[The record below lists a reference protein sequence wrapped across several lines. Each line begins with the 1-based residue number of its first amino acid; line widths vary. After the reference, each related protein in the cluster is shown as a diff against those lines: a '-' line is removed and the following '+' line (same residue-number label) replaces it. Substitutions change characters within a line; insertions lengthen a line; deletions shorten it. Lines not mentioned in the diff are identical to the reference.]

1 MDELEISGKRF
12 LSTRR
17 AAKEHKYTSDY
28 VGQLI
33 RGGKVVGKKVGR
45 SWYVSEESLN
55 AYLSGEAAEPMKAQ
69 VLKVKEVVSEP
80 VVEKAKEVELRPIA
94 APVAAVTYAEEKIA
108 EPVVAERF
116 VEEQTFEPVIVKAQP
131 LEAHHIPI
139 RMQSH
144 VEERSSG
151 GLRYVTD
158 DEPSLPEV
166 KRKVALSTAPA
177 MRVHQAPVAPQQ
189 YEEAVEE
196 YVEVTPRR
204 KFGVFAIAGV
214 LLVAAATFSATA
226 AISATLNSRIVVEQ
240 GQVAGVGYTFR

>member
-17 AAKEHKYTSDY
+17 AAKDHRYTSDY

-55 AYLSGEAAEPMKAQ
+55 AYLSGEAIEPMKAP

-80 VVEKAKEVELRPIA
+80 VVEKAHV
-94 APVAAVTYAEEKIA
+94 EEKVVEPIVA
-108 EPVVAERF
+108 EPF
-116 VEEQTFEPVIVKAQP
+116 VEEKRFEPVIVKAQP

-139 RMQSH
+139 RVQPP
-144 VEERSSG
+144 VAERLSG

-158 DEPSLPEV
+158 DEPSL
-166 KRKVALSTAPA
+166 
-177 MRVHQAPVAPQQ
+177 
-189 YEEAVEE
+189 
-196 YVEVTPRR
+196 
-204 KFGVFAIAGV
+204 
-214 LLVAAATFSATA
+214 
-226 AISATLNSRIVVEQ
+226 
-240 GQVAGVGYTFR
+240 